1 MSTPKE
7 PVVKAIRQARIEE
20 ERKRKASQLYRL
32 NQLLEEQTRWE
43 RKQTIARN
51 KLIVV
56 RGKLDRLALEWGGVL
71 DGAPK
76 NEQ

>member
-1 MSTPKE
+1 MSTTKE